1 MTIQQY
7 FDINEIFN
15 PSMFYT
21 GEVIMG
27 NAFPGLDVLSL
38 NAKTKSGESRYLD
51 FLEKSY
57 FYPLSKLL
65 NSNSLA
71 HSFNPVISMTHTD
84 EGTRTTKFSY
94 QSFIMCKIS
103 GTLEPERY
111 TQEYLELGSDAS
123 LEELS
128 TFLKKIQRE
137 ERKKY
142 DDVINNGKAS
152 QYFPSVFKLYQEH
165 VRQSGP
171 GLTFAAFVSGMHSGA
186 HKTTI
191 ATRYLGEFFD
201 REIDVEALVRCFDY
215 DKFCLIAAYSIMEGC
230 KIVEEHSNLVHNPA
244 IFVTKYIEAVDLLR
258 TKDPKYNCSI
268 RVYDDK
274 TGKVKNYTVDEVI
287 EEHRALLARH
297 PEFRRYHISLDRIH
311 ELLRM
316 YNYDEEFIANF
327 DPQTKDAEIVMGLL
341 QKIEDNRSLLA
352 SWNIIPKGKS
362 DKPEPLPVPTDP
374 HIPLPEQEKIRRMII
389 SKDYLENSSYLFRLE
404 GINEFEGYQGYLYPN
419 GTVIFEKYYDN
430 IKTKKVASGSATY
443 VMNLNNFVEVSKL
456 TKSEIIS
463 KISKGE
469 VEGVSRIFHREDMDR
484 WKADVLQAI
493 TGSDYSMQVEQ
504 YIEELLDT
512 NQVNKK
518 GVKQ

>member
-1 MTIQQY
+1 MTIQQC

-15 PSMFYT
+15 PSLFYT

-27 NAFPGLDVLSL
+27 NAFPAMDVLDL
-38 NAKTKSGESRYLD
+38 NSKTKSGAKRYLE
-51 FLEKSY
+51 FLNKSY
-57 FYPLSKLL
+57 FSPLAKIL
-65 NSNSLA
+65 NSDSLA
-71 HSFNPVISMTHTD
+71 RSFHPVISMTHTN

-111 TQEYLELGSDAS
+111 TQEFLELGNDAS
-123 LEELS
+123 VEELS

-142 DDVINNGKAS
+142 DDVLNNGRSSK
-152 QYFPSVFKLYQEH
+152 YFPVVFSLYQDH
-165 VRQSGP
+165 IRQSGNSISFQ
-171 GLTFAAFVSGMHSGA
+171 TFVSSVHSGA

-191 ATRYLGEFFD
+191 ATRYLGEFFE
-201 REIDVEALVRCFDY
+201 REIDIDELIRCFDY
-215 DKFCLIAAYSIMEGC
+215 DKLCLIAAYSIMEGC

-244 IFVTKYIEAVDLLR
+244 IFVTKYIEAVEELR

-268 RVYDDK
+268 RVYDEK
-274 TGKVKNYTVDEVI
+274 TGGIKNYSVDQVI

-297 PEFRRYHISLDRIH
+297 PEFRRFHISLDRIY

-327 DPQTKDAEIVMGLL
+327 DPQTKDAEIVMGIL

-362 DKPEPLPVPTDP
+362 DRPEPLPVPTDP

-389 SKDYLENSSYLFRLE
+389 SKNYLENSSYLFRLE

-463 KISKGE
+463 KINKGE
-469 VEGVSRIFHREDMDR
+469 VEGVSRIFHREDMER
-484 WKADVLQAI
+484 WKSDVIKAI
-493 TGSDYSMQVEQ
+493 TGSDYSIQVEQ
-504 YIEELLDT
+504 YIGELLET
-512 NQVNKK
+512 NQVSKK
-518 GVKQ
+518 EVKQ